1 MILELNIF
9 NLIFLIL
16 IIPISL
22 LFEGIRRKLTAKM
35 QNRIGPPV
43 WQPFYDVMKL
53 VKKKDSDTKAKDNL
67 LFQIIPVL
75 YFITTFVLF
84 LFVPFSIV
92 SFQYDFILF
101 VYIVILSGAL
111 YILAGSVSNSPFS
124 SLGSLRETL
133 LMVCYEI
140 IFVIAIFTFMV
151 YTNESSLVEFQQ
163 RLIILKLPLV
173 SFSLF
178 FVALVEM
185 RITPMD
191 TVEAYTEI
199 SGSVETEYSGKELAL
214 LEISKCMK
222 FTFFI
227 LLTTSLFFGFQN
239 LILFSAT
246 TLAMLFIYTF
256 LQATTCRYRLDQVFN
271 LLIFLLFLSVIDLI
285 RIHYFMW

>member
-1 MILELNIF
+1 MILESNIF

-22 LFEGIRRKLTAKM
+22 LFEGIRRKLTARI

-53 VKKKDSDTKAKDNL
+53 VKKKDSDSRARDNL
-67 LFQIIPVL
+67 LFQIVPIL
-75 YFITTFVLF
+75 YFITTFILF
-84 LFVPFSIV
+84 LFIPFSII

-111 YILAGSVSNSPFS
+111 YILTGSVSNSPFS
-124 SLGSLRETL
+124 SIGSMREIL

-140 IFVIAIFTFMV
+140 IFVITIFTFMI
-151 YTNESSLVEFQQ
+151 YTNGTSLAEFQ
-163 RLIILKLPLV
+163 RRFMILRLPLV

-199 SGSVETEYSGKELAL
+199 SGSVETEYSGKGLIL
-214 LEISKCMK
+214 IQISKYMK

-227 LLTTSLFFGFQN
+227 LLTNFLFFTNINF
-239 LILFSAT
+239 
-246 TLAMLFIYTF
+246 
-256 LQATTCRYRLDQVFN
+256 
-271 LLIFLLFLSVIDLI
+271 
-285 RIHYFMW
+285 

>member
-1 MILELNIF
+1 MI
-9 NLIFLIL
+9 
-16 IIPISL
+16 
-22 LFEGIRRKLTAKM
+22 
-35 QNRIGPPV
+35 
-43 WQPFYDVMKL
+43 
-53 VKKKDSDTKAKDNL
+53 
-67 LFQIIPVL
+67 
-75 YFITTFVLF
+75 
-84 LFVPFSIV
+84 
-92 SFQYDFILF
+92 
-101 VYIVILSGAL
+101 
-111 YILAGSVSNSPFS
+111 
-124 SLGSLRETL
+124 
-133 LMVCYEI
+133 
-140 IFVIAIFTFMV
+140 
-151 YTNESSLVEFQQ
+151 YTNENSLAEFQQ

-178 FVALVEM
+178 FVTLVEM

-214 LEISKCMK
+214 LEIPKCMK

>member
-1 MILELNIF
+1 MILEPSIF
-9 NLIFLIL
+9 NLLFLIL

-22 LFEGIRRKLTAKM
+22 LFEGIRRKLTARI

-53 VKKKDSDTKAKDNL
+53 IKKKDSDSRAGENI
-67 LFQIIPVL
+67 LFQIIPIL

-84 LFVPFSIV
+84 LFIPFSIV
-92 SFQYDFILF
+92 RFEYDFILF

-111 YILAGSVSNSPFS
+111 YIVAGSISNSPFS
-124 SLGSLRETL
+124 SIGAMRETI

-140 IFVIAIFTFMV
+140 IFVIAIFTYMI
-151 YTNESSLVEFQQ
+151 YTSNTSFADFQQ
-163 RLIILKLPLV
+163 RFLFWKLPLV

-199 SGSVETEYSGKELAL
+199 AGSVETEYSGKGLAL
-214 LEISKCMK
+214 IGMSKYMK

-227 LLTTSLFFGFQN
+227 LLTNFLFFGFQN
-239 LILFSAT
+239 LFWFVGA
-246 TLAMLFIYTF
+246 TLAMLFMYIF
-256 LQATTCRYRLDQVFN
+256 LQATTCRYRLDQTFN
-271 LLIFLLFLSVIDLI
+271 LLVFLLFFSVVDLI
-285 RIHYFMW
+285 RINYFVW